1 MGEQQLGGL
10 NPDIRSLYSA
20 VLYAARTLATHPNLY
35 LSHSASTTAPANQNL
50 WEARRRQCLA
60 LRAPDSSW
68 TATPRQPQPSTE
80 RAQREHDPLQR
91 NKSATRTSTKAEHA
105 LGLAIFQGTT
115 RRTVAP
121 RRAHQTSSLHRA
133 PSPLCRVDPPP
144 KERPTQPSR
153 AGGGDSREEAAAV
166 GTHARASGRL
176 LLSFAVRVHRS
187 GLCWSV
193 LYAAKVL
200 RRARLESRT
209 NVREGNEESLA
220 SSQH

>member
-1 MGEQQLGGL
+1 MADSTQT
-10 NPDIRSLYSA
+10 SA
-20 VLYAARTLATHPNLY
+20 ACIVLFCLRQEHWPPIPTST
-35 LSHSASTTAPANQNL
+35 SATAP
-50 WEARRRQCLA
+50 RQQRQPIRTCGKRADGTLA
-60 LRAPDSSW
+60 LRAPYSSW

-80 RAQREHDPLQR
+80 RAQREHDPLQQ

-121 RRAHQTSSLHRA
+121 RRAHQTSSLHRTQ
-133 PSPLCRVDPPP
+133 SPLCRVDPPP

-176 LLSFAVRVHRS
+176 LLGFAVRVHRS